1 MTVYAEFE
9 GLQDAS
15 LYFRS
20 APKFAKQA
28 ARLAINQVVQRS
40 GMKLL
45 TDAMYDQVAFPHGY
59 LKGDR
64 IRVSQF
70 AKDTNLEATIIAR
83 KRATSLARFAAS
95 GTPLGTK
102 SKAGVTV
109 TVHKGQSRHMKNAWL
124 VRLNKGKS
132 KSEDQFNLG
141 LAVYLA
147 PGSTL
152 NKSSGVRHWLNAEH
166 TVALLYGP
174 SVDQVFNEVADDKGK
189 TILNLVGDEF
199 FRQFERLTS

>member
-9 GLQDAS
+9 GLQDAG

-45 TDAMYDQVAFPHGY
+45 TNEMYDQIAFPQGY

-64 IRVSQF
+64 IRVSQL

-83 KRATSLARFAAS
+83 KRATSLARFAAA

-109 TVHKGQSRHMKNAWL
+109 TVKKGRTRHLQNAWL
-124 VRLNKGKS
+124 VRLNKGAS
-132 KSEDQFNLG
+132 KTEDNFNVG
-141 LAVYLA
+141 LAMYVA
-147 PGSTL
+147 PGTTL
-152 NKSSGVRHWLNAEH
+152 NKSSGHKAWLNAEH

-174 SVDQVFNEVADDKGK
+174 SVDQVFNSVADDKGK

-199 FRQFERLTS
+199 FRQFARLTS